1 MSDNGSHSFGENIW
15 QADLPAGGHLFLR
28 SADELEYF
36 ESVRDSYIAD
46 YNLVKTNDL
55 ALLSSLLSQQ
65 LEVYRAQQLMNGM
78 EPVLDSDQVPTG
90 EYALVEVKDAT
101 KNAAQQRLIKATQ
114 EVREIEKALGIDK
127 KTRESGGQYSIEEY
141 IATLKKAGRQ
151 YGVHISRRFK
161 MHEAF
166 VNGLRWRV
174 RLFRNGDREDRQ
186 YHGVETLEKVVEWAE
201 GEMKKIEGAD
211 KRFAKE
217 KGAMVIGQL

>member
-1 MSDNGSHSFGENIW
+1 MADNGSHEYGENIW
-15 QADLPAGGHLFLR
+15 EVDLPAGGHLFLR
-28 SADELEYF
+28 SADELGYF

-78 EPVLDSDQVPTG
+78 EPVLDDKQVPTG

-114 EVREIEKALGIDK
+114 EIREIEKSLGIDK
-127 KTRESGGQYSIEEY
+127 KTREAGGQYSIEEY

-151 YGVHISRRFK
+151 YGVHIARRFK
-161 MHEAF
+161 LHEAF

-174 RLFRNGDREDRQ
+174 RLFRNGDREDQQ
-186 YHGVETLEKVVEWAE
+186 YHGVETLEKVIQWAE
-201 GEMKKIEGAD
+201 TEMKKIEDAD
-211 KRFAKE
+211 KKHANE
-217 KGAMVIGQL
+217 QGAMVIGKL

>member
-1 MSDNGSHSFGENIW
+1 VSDNGSHSFGENIW